1 MMKFLKEFVSR
12 FDASITLNED
22 LIKKRGNRYFLLNEK
37 LKTLVEKNFFYAGVY
52 LGKVKNGNFF
62 PSFNLLSM
70 IAKKRANK
78 IFVDKRSEWLFICG
92 RDVFKRGIKKVV
104 GSKRKGD
111 YALILNQ
118 YGECLGFGKILCD
131 LDEIVEGVAV
141 RNISDVGDFLRR
153 EEHQI

>member
-1 MMKFLKEFVSR
+1 MKFLKEFVSR